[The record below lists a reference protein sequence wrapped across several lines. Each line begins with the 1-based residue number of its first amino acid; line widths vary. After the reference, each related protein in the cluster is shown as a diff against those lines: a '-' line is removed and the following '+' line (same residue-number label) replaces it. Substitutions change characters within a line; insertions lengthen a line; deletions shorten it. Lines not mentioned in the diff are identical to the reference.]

1 MSRLHDLV
9 EAFPEAEVLG
19 GSDEKAKLAAQNCE
33 KFVEQCAKWCYLHH
47 QRREAAA
54 LYEKL
59 GRYTLRR

>member
-1 MSRLHDLV
+1 MSRLLVLV
-9 EAFPEAEVLG
+9 ESYPEAEVL
-19 GSDEKAKLAAQNCE
+19 GSDEKAKLAVQNCE

-47 QRREAAA
+47 RRREAAA